1 MSEKMQDALK
11 PQPLKKPLDRLAMGG
26 DVAALNGL
34 LGLLNNPNITGAEVP
49 KGADVLAVA
58 APKGESTKTIPSDIP
73 AIAEENA
80 KYPGISH
87 GFDSNPLRYATGATL
102 VKDSIPA
109 SEVPESS
116 HRRSVVI
123 PQPVPKQSVARA
135 AINPQKIFYTGL
147 IGAGKDYVA
156 EQTGATI
163 FGLPDPIYHLA
174 EYFFGITVNSK
185 TGKDIPG
192 VRQFLQMAG
201 QWGRAEVSEQY
212 PLTPARAC
220 FISMIRSLG
229 EMGRFDAK
237 HCIDWSQFGRDT
249 HLWVNGVTLRTA
261 TYLQDNP
268 TGKVA
273 TPNVRF
279 QPEYKSLS
287 ELGWTHFHVMCSA
300 ATRAKRVKVTSD
312 KDTSEKMALWLNND
326 VTTKISQRPTGP
338 KFRVIWNDDTPPPSP
353 RLFTVAEFLREIAIN
368 EVPDET
374 SPVMTG
380 E

>member
-1 MSEKMQDALK
+1 MNENIKDALK
-11 PQPLKKPLDRLAMGG
+11 PQPLKKPLDRSQMGG
-26 DVAALNGL
+26 DVAALNSL
-34 LGLLNNPNITGAEVP
+34 LGILNNPQITGAVVE

-58 APKGESTKTIPSDIP
+58 TDK
-73 AIAEENA
+73 
-80 KYPGISH
+80 
-87 GFDSNPLRYATGATL
+87 TGATL
-102 VKDSIPA
+102 PPA
-109 SEVPESS
+109 DPVLS
-116 HRRSVVI
+116 
-123 PQPVPKQSVARA
+123 QPVKTKPLPLPEQAIARA
-135 AINPQKIFYTGL
+135 ATNPQKIFYTGL

-163 FGLPDPIYHLA
+163 FGFADPLYHLA
-174 EYFFGITVNSK
+174 NYFFGIAVNSK

-237 HCIDWSQFGRDT
+237 HCIDWSEFGRDT
-249 HLWVNGVTLRTA
+249 RLWVNGVTKRA
-261 TYLQDNP
+261 AAYLLENP
-268 TGKVA
+268 TGKIA
-273 TPNVRF
+273 STNVRF
-279 QPEYKSLS
+279 QPEYKTLS
-287 ELGWTHFHVMCSA
+287 ELSWTHFHIMCSA

-312 KDTSEKMALWLNND
+312 KDTSEQMALWFNND
-326 VTTKISQRPTGP
+326 VTKKISQRPTGP
-338 KFRVIWNDDTPPPSP
+338 KLRVIWNDDVPPPSP